1 MRRNLLFTVFLTVF
15 AASLATLAHTARA
28 DDASDAM
35 PGPEERFVANLFTK
49 LNEAVVYDQLC
60 NGGKIT
66 GAQNGNFYGNV
77 DLIVMRMYLAIFNN
91 HPAESEAQ
99 VGALVAEGSGRVKQ
113 QVTALIKQKGC
124 NAPEIALCRALRLFD
139 QVDPNIMGAT
149 MKNRWRHR
157 ALPRARPRPKEQ
169 GPKDH
174 AKTIR
179 KNRPR

>member
-124 NAPEIALCRALRLFD
+124 NAPEIAPYAEALRLFD
-139 QVDPNIMGAT
+139 QVDPNIMGTT
-149 MKNRWRHR
+149 MKKQMAAQRITPAPDR
-157 ALPRARPRPKEQ
+157 APKEQ

-174 AKTIR
+174 AKDDT
-179 KNRPR
+179 KK